1 MSDLNLKAQIQ
12 QLSRLQEF
20 DSRIYTLK
28 REKEEKPQEIKAL
41 EMSFEQKKQSL
52 SVLEKKLLDLQKL
65 RKDRELDEASKQEN
79 SRKLQGQLYSLK
91 TNREYQAMLQ
101 QIEDAK
107 ADISM
112 MEDKILEALDQID
125 QVKAEAD
132 QEKLK
137 LKEEEKTFLSLKN
150 AINDRIKEIDGLLA
164 QQEALRTQILPAI
177 DPKLLVQYERILQNR
192 DGLAIVAVTHE
203 SCQGCNLTTPPQV
216 VNLIKM
222 YEHIVVCESCNRML
236 YVEE

>member
-164 QQEALRTQILPAI
+164 QQEALRTRILPAI